1 MTTQRV
7 AVYNSLGNDYEQ
19 AFGVFLAHTDQKD
32 KARTWLDAAVAGLPS
47 RRLFVDAGA
56 GTGKVTAWFVPRFEQ
71 TIAVEP
77 NPFLRQHLSQN
88 CPQAK
93 IVAAPILDYTVEP
106 AADFVLASHVFYYIP
121 TDDWPANLDR
131 LASFLGPAGTLVV
144 VLQNAASDC
153 MAMVDRFHG
162 RRFDLNVP
170 CREFQTRH
178 LDSRKEESRQE
189 GAFDC
194 RIDTVES
201 HIETR
206 DFASAYTV
214 AEFMLNLLPFDE
226 PPLRSAVEEYVRT
239 RFVTPAG
246 GYRFSCSQDFLVIRR
261 R

>member
-1 MTTQRV
+1 MTAQRV
-7 AVYNSLGNDYEQ
+7 AVYDSLGNDYEQ

-32 KARTWLDAAVAGLPS
+32 KARTWLDATVAGLPS
-47 RRLFVDAGA
+47 RRLFIDAGA
-56 GTGKVTAWFVPRFEQ
+56 GTGKVTAWFIPRFEQ

-77 NPFLRQHLSQN
+77 NPFLRQHLIQN

-93 IVAAPILDYTVEP
+93 IVAAPILEYTAET

-121 TDDWPANLDR
+121 AADWPANLDR

-178 LDSRKEESRQE
+178 QN
-189 GAFDC
+189 AFEC

-201 HIETR
+201 QIETR
-206 DFASAYTV
+206 DFANAYTV

-226 PPLRSAVEEYVRT
+226 PPLRSDVEVYVRT
-239 RFVTPAG
+239 HFAKPNG

>member
-1 MTTQRV
+1 MTSERV
-7 AVYNSLGNDYEQ
+7 AVYDSLGNDYEQ

-32 KARTWLDAAVAGLPS
+32 KARNWLDAAVKGLPS

-77 NPFLRQHLSQN
+77 NPYLRRHLSQN
-88 CPQAK
+88 CPEAK
-93 IVAAPILDYTVEP
+93 IVPAPILECSFEP

-121 TDDWPANLDR
+121 SAEWPANLDR
-131 LASFLGPAGTLVV
+131 LASFLGPSGMLVV
-144 VLQNAASDC
+144 VLQNAATDC
-153 MAMVDRFHG
+153 MSLVEHFHG
-162 RRFDLNVP
+162 KRFDLNGP
-170 CREFQTRH
+170 FREFQSRH
-178 LDSRKEESRQE
+178 L

-214 AEFMLNLLPFDE
+214 AEFMLNLLPFRE
-226 PPLRSAVEEYVRT
+226 PALRNDLEEYIRGH
-239 RFVTPAG
+239 FAKAAG
-246 GYRFSCSQDFLVIRR
+246 GYRLSCSQDFLVIRR